1 MNATSVYD
9 FTMRTIDGKQK
20 PLADY
25 KGKVLLLV
33 NVASQCGLTPQYADL
48 ELFYRQYKEKGVEVL
63 GFPANNFAGQEP
75 GTDEQIYQFC
85 TTQYDVTF
93 PMFSKI
99 SVQGEDIHPL
109 YAYLTQKTGKSVQW
123 NFQKFLISKDG
134 ESIEVFEPT
143 VKVDSPQFLDSL
155 QKWL

>member
-9 FTMRTIDGKQK
+9 FTMRTIDGKEK

-48 ELFYRQYKEKGVEVL
+48 ELFYRQYKDKGVEVL
-63 GFPANNFAGQEP
+63 GFPANNFGAQEP
-75 GTDEQIYQFC
+75 GTDEQIQNFC
-85 TTQYDVTF
+85 ATQYDVTF
-93 PMFSKI
+93 QMFSKI
-99 SVQGEDIHPL
+99 SVQGEDMHPL
-109 YAYLTQKTGKSVQW
+109 YAYLTQTTAKPVQW
-123 NFQKFLISKDG
+123 NFQKFLVSKNG
-134 ESIEVFEPT
+134 EQIQAFEP
-143 VKVDSPQFLDSL
+143 VLKVDSPQFLDFL